1 MPEKF
6 QGTSNGSLQPVDSLV
21 LIPMLVEVWIKN
33 DAKASELSPVKREML
48 IQAIERKPV
57 LCFTWIFSSSKQY
70 NTI

>member
-21 LIPMLVEVWIKN
+21 RIPMLVEGCKVWIKN
-33 DAKASELSPVKREML
+33 DAKASELSPVEREML

-57 LCFTWIFSSSKQY
+57 LCFTWIFFFIK
-70 NTI
+70 TI

>member
-21 LIPMLVEVWIKN
+21 LIPMLVEGCKVWIKN

-57 LCFTWIFSSSKQY
+57 LCFTWFFFFIK
-70 NTI
+70 TI